1 MERDFLA
8 TELLSE
14 IKSSSRRW
22 FKVAIGELIVIL
34 FIVAGFLLYL
44 NQYDFSSTQTIEN
57 TAEGVYAL
65 IDSEGNTIAW
75 DITPDEAKQMME
87 VIQNG

>member
-34 FIVAGFLLYL
+34 LIVAGFLLYL